1 MDYAFI
7 NEVSMLLCHD
17 MYKKVFKWLKLLIFM
32 MHLLVGKTLYLLE
45 ILQLPP
51 VNGRECALLYSGTIG
66 VYAHSSLSIF
76 NQESA
81 IGKALWHQITT
92 VVTLRENMHQSIQ
105 SENDAK
111 FCRVLENM

>member
-1 MDYAFI
+1 MAKAFNI
-7 NEVSMLLCHD
+7 HD
-17 MYKKVFKWLKLLIFM
+17 APFGGKNIIFA
-32 MHLLVGKTLYLLE
+32 GDFA
-45 ILQLPP
+45 QLPP
-51 VNGRECALLYSGTIG
+51 VNGRECALLYSGTIS